1 MKNHQNEINHQA
13 WKEIISLKS
22 EMITMWGIYWK
33 LFNHC
38 MNQFITIAVFFR
50 KSLV

>member
-38 MNQFITIAVFFR
+38 MNDMTKSITSKIN
-50 KSLV
+50 SLL